1 MFEGRK
7 FECQL
12 KVDENTQRK
21 DLNSEEPNNT
31 GNEDINTD
39 ADRWIAGTLPSR
51 LSTVSLIALDTPL

>member
-21 DLNSEEPNNT
+21 DLNSEEPNNI
-31 GNEDINTD
+31 GHEAINID
-39 ADRWIAGTLPSR
+39 VGGWIEHYP
-51 LSTVSLIALDTPL
+51 LDSPQ